1 MFGSLQKWNKC
12 FFATLKIYSLNHL
25 WVGQYPQGLLTP
37 HRTIQK
43 IKLYFWEFC
52 PNISWTPM
60 GIALV
65 ETKLCPLDCATTTK
79 LQQRL
84 GRQGLLHKSF
94 YAWSTEG
101 NPKDRTCMVWPFVFW
116 TQSVPLMGVFP
127 EIHSYSTCISGLWS
141 TSKAGVIRNSE
152 CSMSW
157 AELLPQ
163 SGCQSSGISRQIF
176 KILKLYLHRISGKK
190 RGCVKVEVQYL
201 VAFHTVPVKNSMA
214 FCVKS

>member
-52 PNISWTPM
+52 PNISWTPT

-65 ETKLCPLDCATTTK
+65 ETKLCPLDCATTIK

-84 GRQGLLHKSF
+84 ERQGLLHKSF
-94 YAWSTEG
+94 YVWSTG
-101 NPKDRTCMVWPFVFW
+101 GKPKDRTCMDSLTICLLNTVYHWWVCFQKFIHILHAFQGCGAHPKQVW
-116 TQSVPLMGVFP
+116 
-127 EIHSYSTCISGLWS
+127 
-141 TSKAGVIRNSE
+141 
-152 CSMSW
+152 
-157 AELLPQ
+157 
-163 SGCQSSGISRQIF
+163 SGILNVQCPGQSCCPSQAAKVQEFPGRFSRS
-176 KILKLYLHRISGKK
+176 L
-190 RGCVKVEVQYL
+190 
-201 VAFHTVPVKNSMA
+201 NSIYTEFLA
-214 FCVKS
+214 RKGGVSKWKFNIW

>member
-84 GRQGLLHKSF
+84 ERQGLLHKSF

-101 NPKDRTCMVWPFVFW
+101 NPKDRTCTDSLTICLVNTV
-116 TQSVPLMGVFP
+116 
-127 EIHSYSTCISGLWS
+127 STIDGCVS
-141 TSKAGVIRNSE
+141 RNSFIFYMHFRAVE
-152 CSMSW
+152 HIQSRCDQEFWMFNVLGR
-157 AELLPQ
+157 AVAPVRLPKFRNFQ
-163 SGCQSSGISRQIF
+163 ADFQD
-176 KILKLYLHRISGKK
+176 
-190 RGCVKVEVQYL
+190 
-201 VAFHTVPVKNSMA
+201 P
-214 FCVKS
+214 